1 MSTNTRRVVKADIEQ
16 TADSF
21 VRDHLQRN
29 PGLEL
34 VPVQLV
40 GEDRK
45 SHSPN
50 REDVHAYL
58 STLESQEDAVLRYDA
73 NETDTDVDLNAKPLE
88 STIAIDAKPVILA
101 RRLGHKQIYFSGV
114 HERTKRLLWTYDPR
128 LAHRFHDDADVI
140 RTVFQFQEP
149 GDLVMKDVFAGLGL
163 TLMAPP
169 PTPSF

>member
-1 MSTNTRRVVKADIEQ
+1 MSTNSGRFVKADIEQ

-21 VRDHLQRN
+21 VRDHLQHN

-45 SHSPN
+45 SHAPN
-50 REDVHAYL
+50 REDVHAFL
-58 STLESQEDAVLRYDA
+58 STLESQEDAVLRYDTS
-73 NETDTDVDLNAKPLE
+73 ETDTDLDLNAAPAE
-88 STIAIDAKPVILA
+88 SEIDTTLILA
-101 RRLGHKQIYFSGV
+101 RRIGHKQIYFSGI
-114 HERTKRLLWTYDPR
+114 HERSKRLLWTFDPR
-128 LAHRFHDDADVI
+128 LAHCFHGHADVI
-140 RTVFQFQEP
+140 RTVFQFQGP
-149 GDLVMKDVFAGLGL
+149 GDLVLKDVFASLGL

>member
-50 REDVHAYL
+50 REDIHAYL

-73 NETDTDVDLNAKPLE
+73 NETDKDVDLNAKPLE
-88 STIAIDAKPVILA
+88 SAMGNYVKHVILA
-101 RRLGHKQIYFSGV
+101 RRIGKKQIYFSGI
-114 HERTKRLLWTYDPR
+114 HDRTKRLLWTYDPR
-128 LAHRFHDDADVI
+128 LAHRFADESSVI

-149 GDLVMKDVFAGLGL
+149 GDLVLEDVFAGLGL